1 MINKSGLDKKG
12 GETGTD
18 RGNVH
23 GMFPQNSSTQ
33 SMQEYKGSWKGRQGL
48 ECADLSRGLPK
59 SSEKQDNKR
68 IMSAS

>member
-33 SMQEYKGSWKGRQGL
+33 SMQEYKGL